1 MDEKEAKILYSYDRT
16 SFDDEEAKKRYS
28 LYMRK
33 MLEILADAQKKGG
46 STK

>member
-1 MDEKEAKILYSYDRT
+1 MDEKEEKILYSYDRT